1 MNKVIFGGCSF
12 TAGAGWEEKSN
23 APELWTNLCCNNI
36 EQLKNLEQ
44 VNLGVIGASNTDIF
58 ESTMSALAEDAK
70 NIKYVICQWTATH
83 RYSFYSSLEP
93 WETKISWKSKNKND
107 DCELL
112 NRFIVR
118 QNMHYEI
125 LKIVKYSAIITNVC
139 KHLNI
144 IPIFLNG
151 LCPWDKN
158 YFDKI
163 QLPST
168 KPEDYTPFTKYH
180 VLDIDQRNDKDIN
193 TLYNK
198 IHADYQAAGGI
209 DPKNWV
215 NLYRSMFQCKID
227 VNSDQQHP
235 GSKSNQIYFEQVKNF
250 LSS

>member
-12 TAGAGWEEKSN
+12 TAGTGWEEKSN
-23 APELWTNLCCNNI
+23 ASELWTNLCCNNI
-36 EQLKNLEQ
+36 SQLKNLEQ
-44 VNLGVIGASNTDIF
+44 VNLGIPGAGNTEIF
-58 ESTMSALAEDAK
+58 ETTLSALAKDAK
-70 NIKYVICQWTATH
+70 NIKYVICQWSATH
-83 RYSFYSSLEP
+83 RYNFYSSLEP
-93 WETKISWKSKNKND
+93 WETKVSWKSKDKND
-107 DCELL
+107 DCQLL
-112 NRFIVR
+112 SRFIVR
-118 QNMHYEI
+118 HHMHYEI

-163 QLPST
+163 QLPGT
-168 KPEDYTPFTKYH
+168 KPEDYTPFTKHH
-180 VLDIDQRNDKDIN
+180 VLDINQRSDKDIN
-193 TLYNK
+193 ILYNK
-198 IHADYQAAGGI
+198 IHADYRAAGGI

-215 NLYRSMFQCKID
+215 NLYHSMYQCRVD
-227 VNSDQQHP
+227 VNADKQHP